1 MKKYC
6 LGLLLILITWNVQA
20 HQPDLSSTMLV
31 EKKDNK
37 WILQIRSALTGFDY
51 AIKAKFP
58 NESEPYKTSE
68 EFQTMVLKH
77 LKENIQIH
85 FNEGEIAML
94 QNGAIKLGHETSA
107 AFEVVGVPTT
117 IHSISVTNTSFE
129 KINRNQSALIILKKG
144 FKKKKYTLNTKNQHT
159 MYLEVV
165 DSQFVPAK
173 TAALPTEGS
182 INYSFYGGVLSFL
195 GLLIV
200 VFLHVKFIKF
210 MFRA

>member
-6 LGLLLILITWNVQA
+6 FGLLLILITWNVQA

-77 LKENIQIH
+77 LKENIQIY
-85 FNEGEIAML
+85 FNEGEIATL
-94 QNGAIKLGHETSA
+94 QNGVIRLGHET
-107 AFEVVGVPTT
+107 
-117 IHSISVTNTSFE
+117 IS
-129 KINRNQSALIILKKG
+129 RNQSALIILKKG
-144 FKKKKYTLNTKNQHT
+144 FKKNQYTLNNKNQHT
-159 MYLEVV
+159 MYLKVA
-165 DSQFVPAK
+165 DAQFIPVETATLPA
-173 TAALPTEGS
+173 EMN
-182 INYSFYGGVLSFL
+182 INYSSYGGGVLSLF
-195 GLLIV
+195 GLLII
-200 VFLHVKFIKF
+200 VFQKNRSI
-210 MFRA
+210 